1 METKESV
8 KENTGID
15 IREPKQ
21 YKVIML
27 NDDFTTMDFVVR
39 ILTEIFN
46 KDRLSARALMLMV
59 HKRGSASV
67 GCYPY
72 DIAMSKADKAMS
84 MAKKEGFPFRMR
96 VEEAK

>member
-1 METKESV
+1 METKEAV

-59 HKRGSASV
+59 HKKGSASV

-72 DIAMSKADKAMS
+72 DIAMSKVDKALS
-84 MAKKEGFPFRMR
+84 LAKKEGFPFRMR

>member
-72 DIAMSKADKAMS
+72 DIAMSKADKAKS